1 LTLTSRHHPEI
12 VSRLNLD
19 NIATAEYYAN
29 ATEERVRSGSV
40 EVSLE
45 KAQAML
51 FLGFHRWSATR
62 IKDGR
67 SYMRLATHYV
77 QDLGCQKE
85 DEEKDTKKQNS
96 LALDYGNE
104 SLAQQEDAIS
114 REICRRTF
122 WSCFILD
129 RYASGAKNQAYMIDV
144 DDIATQLPCSDEAF
158 NKGLEV
164 KTPFLGESDDD
175 KYRERRR
182 HTHSCIWDDNK
193 WEDGKCEALSL
204 YIQTMSYFGRVLSWS
219 LNDERQYVWRGT
231 WVMMGS

>member
-12 VSRLNLD
+12 VSRLKLD
-19 NIATAEYYAN
+19 NIATAVYYAN

-51 FLGFHRWSATR
+51 FLGFHCWSAMRT
-62 IKDGR
+62 KDGR
-67 SYMRLATHYV
+67 SYMRLATYYV

-85 DEEKDTKKQNS
+85 DEEKDAKKENS
-96 LALDYGNE
+96 LALDSGNE

-114 REICRRTF
+114 REVRRRTF

-129 RYASGAKNQAYMIDV
+129 RYASGAKNQVYMIDV
-144 DDIATQLPCSDEAF
+144 DDIATQLPCSDEGF
-158 NKGLEV
+158 NKGLKV
-164 KTPFLGESDDD
+164 KTPLLGESED

-182 HTHSCIWDDNK
+182 HTHSRIWDDSK
-193 WEDGKCEALSL
+193 WEEGKCEALSL
-204 YIQTMSYFGRVLSWS
+204 YVQTMSYFGRVLSWS
-219 LNDERQYVWRGT
+219 LNNERKYV
-231 WVMMGS
+231 